1 MPGGGNPNGGGRGFP
16 KGGGGKPP
24 GTTLGSSPGLVTST
38 GGLYGTNG
46 LLLVP
51 SYNIITGKAFIT
63 LIDATNFNCE
73 ENSQYTFRQEANYG
87 NIPGEGR
94 SCSIHLI
101 ILKYREIGT
110 VSFNINITVFNQ
122 ITDSFITASIP
133 VNIPII
139 PYTQMTRVRKN
150 SFPDN
155 RIHTV
160 KLTPPRGVISG
171 ERPQVSITITG
182 GKGPLSITKLVMC
195 GNADESSQM

>member
-1 MPGGGNPNGGGRGFP
+1 MQPPGGGNPNGGGRGFP
-16 KGGGGKPP
+16 KGGGGGKPP
-24 GTTLGSSPGLVTST
+24 GTTLGGSPGLITST

-101 ILKYREIGT
+101 ILKYREIGS
-110 VSFNINITVFNQ
+110 VSFNINITVFK
-122 ITDSFITASIP
+122 D
-133 VNIPII
+133 
-139 PYTQMTRVRKN
+139 RK
-150 SFPDN
+150 S
-155 RIHTV
+155 V
-160 KLTPPRGVISG
+160 V
-171 ERPQVSITITG
+171 
-182 GKGPLSITKLVMC
+182 
-195 GNADESSQM
+195 